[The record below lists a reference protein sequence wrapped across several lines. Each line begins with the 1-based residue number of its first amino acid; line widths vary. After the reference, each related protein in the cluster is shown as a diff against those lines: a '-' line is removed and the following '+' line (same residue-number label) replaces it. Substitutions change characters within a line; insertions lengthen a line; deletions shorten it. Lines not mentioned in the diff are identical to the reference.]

1 MIRYIS
7 HRIVSG
13 LLVVWGIVTLLFVI
27 FNMLGSPAE
36 AMTDENTDEA
46 TRKAIEQA
54 YHLDRSL
61 LVQYLYYLN
70 DLSPLGMVDH
80 FEADP
85 GKPGRSAEDIPHV
98 RIFGLGAGKC
108 MAIKTPWL
116 RRSFQNNRKV
126 TDRLAE
132 HLPGTIVLAVA
143 SMAFAV
149 ALGLPLGVVSALRKG
164 RWADRAITFLTL
176 LGISAPSFF
185 MAVLIIRIFAVD
197 LGPWTGLH
205 GSGYLW
211 EENIF
216 EEGYTLRLENL
227 ILPTLALGLR
237 PLSIITQLTRA
248 SMDEALG
255 ADYVRTA
262 RAKGL
267 QERTVLLRHAFRN
280 ALNPVLTSISGWF
293 ASLLAGAFFVETIFD
308 WQGLGKLTID
318 ALGAKDYPMIL
329 GAAIL
334 IGLIFV
340 IINVV
345 VDVLYTWIDPRVKL
359 D

>member
-1 MIRYIS
+1 MKRYIGK
-7 HRIVSG
+7 RLLSG

-46 TRKAIEQA
+46 TRKSVEQA
-54 YHLDRSL
+54 HHLDRSL
-61 LVQYLYYLN
+61 FVQYLFYLN
-70 DLSPLGMVDH
+70 DLSPIGMVDH
-80 FEADP
+80 FQSEAVDIRHWRLMGLGP
-85 GKPGRSAEDIPHV
+85 GKC
-98 RIFGLGAGKC
+98 L
-108 MAIKTPWL
+108 AIKAPYL

-126 TDRLAE
+126 TERLAA
-132 HLPGTIVLAVA
+132 HLPGTLVLAFA
-143 SMAFAV
+143 SMGFAI
-149 ALGLPLGVVSALRKG
+149 ALGLPLGVISALKKG
-164 RWADRAITFLTL
+164 KLADRAITFLTL

-185 MAVLIIRIFAVD
+185 MAVLIIRIFAVN

-205 GSGYLW
+205 ASGYLW

-216 EEGYTLRLENL
+216 SEGSHTEWANL
-227 ILPTLALGLR
+227 LLPALALGLR

-248 SMDEALG
+248 SMDDALS

-267 QERTVLLRHAFRN
+267 SEAAVLGRHAFRN

-308 WQGLGKLTID
+308 WQGLGKVTIE

-334 IGLIFV
+334 IGIMFV
-340 IINVV
+340 VINIV
-345 VDVLYTWIDPRVKL
+345 VDIMYTWIDPRVKME
-359 D
+359 